1 MLIEH
6 GADVNI
12 KGKDGKSILETP
24 NATGDEA
31 IISLIKEHKNIK
43 TANKEIKEAR
53 KHLKNLEIKQIID
66 IKRENIAELEKGKA
80 RLNQLNQLLTE

>member
-80 RLNQLNQLLTE
+80 RLNQLNQLLTK

>member
-80 RLNQLNQLLTE
+80 KLNQLNQLLTE

>member
-43 TANKEIKEAR
+43 TANKKIKEAR

>member
-80 RLNQLNQLLTE
+80 RLNQLNQLLT

>member
-12 KGKDGKSILETP
+12 KGKDGKSILETA

-66 IKRENIAELEKGKA
+66 IKTENIAELEKGKA
-80 RLNQLNQLLTE
+80 RLKEKR